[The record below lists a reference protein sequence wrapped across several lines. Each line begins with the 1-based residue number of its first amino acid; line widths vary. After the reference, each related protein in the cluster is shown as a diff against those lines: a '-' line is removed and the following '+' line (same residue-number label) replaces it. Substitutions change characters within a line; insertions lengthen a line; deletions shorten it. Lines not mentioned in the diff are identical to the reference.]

1 MTMGLILDWLSTL
14 IGFKLN
20 DPHEI
25 PFAGPLMF
33 GALLAFTLG
42 FIINWSLDRS
52 LADKS
57 QAADRK
63 PAD

>member
-1 MTMGLILDWLSTL
+1 MGLILDWLSTL
-14 IGFKLN
+14 IGIKLN
-20 DPHEI
+20 DPHDI

-52 LADKS
+52 LADKG
-57 QAADRK
+57 QGPNRK

>member
-1 MTMGLILDWLSTL
+1 MGLILDWLSAL
-14 IGFKLN
+14 VGFKLN

-52 LADKS
+52 LAQKRPGPGES
-57 QAADRK
+57 